1 VELNKWDGWGI
12 LIGTNSVQEEQL
24 ATWIL
29 LEAQNTLKKQSNNVS
44 FQRNKKNVK
53 EINVKKLSKK
63 YRYITYVG
71 RC

>member
-1 VELNKWDGWGI
+1 MELNKWDGWGI
-12 LIGTNSVQEEQL
+12 LIGTNSVQKEQL

-53 EINVKKLSKK
+53 EINVNKLSKK